1 MYRLQLKP
9 ALTRLD
15 KTRMG
20 IRERVPGVLLADGSF
35 IKLSPNRFVDV
46 SDKVVEANK
55 EILSN
60 LSVIAKRISVDL
72 PPANSVVESVSEVFI
87 VEAEVEVTPDEDSV
101 DIVIVPEGGLE
112 VQLLDSAN
120 SEDVGEA
127 ESTEEAVASAPKRR
141 RKR

>member
-60 LSVIAKRISVDL
+60 LSVIARRISIDNQV
-72 PPANSVVESVSEVFI
+72 ANPIVKPEPEVLI
-87 VEAEVEVTPDEDSV
+87 VEADVEVSATDDSV
-101 DIVIVPEGGLE
+101 DIVIVPEGGLSVE
-112 VQLLDSAN
+112 PLEAID
-120 SEDVGEA
+120 EDGNE
-127 ESTEEAVASAPKRR
+127 TELVEETVAVAPKRR
-141 RKR
+141 RKK